1 MAELRFPVDP
11 VHVML
16 FARAVCDDNPAYR
29 GEAGVAA
36 PPTFTEAL
44 QQFIPGYPWRPRP
57 GEPWPASA
65 KAATVDRPG
74 TVVLHAE
81 QRFTYTRPVRVGEVL
96 VARKR
101 TGNSW
106 QKPSRAGGV
115 LSFRE
120 IVTDF
125 HDGDDAVIVSSVA
138 VEVEIGADR

>member
-1 MAELRFPVDP
+1 MLVAEIRFPVDP

-16 FARAVCDDNPAYR
+16 FARAVCDDNPAYC
-29 GEAGVAA
+29 GEGAVVA

-65 KAATVDRPG
+65 KG
-74 TVVLHAE
+74 STVVLHAE

-125 HDGDDAVIVSSVA
+125 YDGNDAVIVSSVA
-138 VEVEIGADR
+138 VEVELGADR

>member
-1 MAELRFPVDP
+1 VDDIRFPVDA

-16 FARAVCDDNPAYR
+16 FARAVCDDNPAYC
-29 GEAGVAA
+29 GEGAVFA

-57 GEPWPASA
+57 GEPWPPTA
-65 KAATVDRPG
+65 KAATVGQPS

-81 QRFTYTRPVRVGEVL
+81 QRFTYTRTVRVGEVL
-96 VARKR
+96 VARKS

-120 IVTDF
+120 IITDF
-125 HDGDDAVIVSSVA
+125 YDSEDAVIVSSVA
-138 VEVEIGADR
+138 VEVEMGADR